1 MIKPLRKRH
10 LQAWLLL
17 AVLIPAGIISAVISL
32 PKEARSKLLQPAA
45 GTALPIVVKTVDKQ
59 DYTATL
65 RCNTDT
71 SAMQMEWV
79 SKQVLTI
86 PSALLYKVHSPQDDI
101 EKDAAGAVII
111 GRVEAMGTYYFALPK
126 DTATQYFILYDIIHH
141 KKIDSLTF

>member
-10 LQAWLLL
+10 LRVWRVL
-17 AVLIPAGIISAVISL
+17 AVLIPAGIISAVISV
-32 PKEARSKLLQPAA
+32 PKEARNRLLQP
-45 GTALPIVVKTVDKQ
+45 GSGMALPIVVKTLDKK

-65 RCNTDT
+65 RCNADT
-71 SAMQMEWV
+71 SAMQLEWV

-86 PSALLYKVHSPQDDI
+86 PSALLYKVHSPQDNI